1 MDLKYLMIIINS
13 RFVFVIH
20 RHGDRSPLMNY
31 FQNTKYD
38 AKYNE
43 YWKSRVFIALK
54 NLLGFKI

>member
-43 YWKSRVFIALK
+43 YWKSRVFIVLK